1 MKCSAEGA
9 VAQGTGAVTPAVCP
23 TPPAD
28 PAVVAAA
35 EGYALF
41 NHIRT
46 EDLGKLLGCLAAR
59 VRHLEADEFIMNNR
73 EDKPLVGVVLSGQ
86 VAMISEDMFGKRSIL
101 TLLACSLKSDIHT
114 YDLIVGDINY
124 AFKKSPA
131 YKTVAAAD
139 HIPARR

>member
-9 VAQGTGAVTPAVCP
+9 VARGAGAVTPAVCP

-28 PAVVAAA
+28 PAVIAAA

-101 TLLACSLKSDIHT
+101 TLLAPDNVFGETWSLLRLRNRAISFRAKLEKI
-114 YDLIVGDINY
+114 
-124 AFKKSPA
+124 
-131 YKTVAAAD
+131 
-139 HIPARR
+139 